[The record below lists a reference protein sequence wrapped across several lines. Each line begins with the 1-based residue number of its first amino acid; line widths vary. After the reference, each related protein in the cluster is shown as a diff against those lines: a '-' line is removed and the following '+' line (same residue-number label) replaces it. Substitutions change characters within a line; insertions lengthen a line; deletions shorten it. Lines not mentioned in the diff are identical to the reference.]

1 MKTDKDGLR
10 GRGRA
15 LEADHFQK
23 LDRKRIERL
32 RAKEE
37 REAARQR
44 LSREGGIDDE
54 TSDVLLDVGIGA
66 EELPALDWIPLVEV
80 AWSDGDVD
88 MPEREAILG
97 AVESDG
103 IAQGHPAHDL
113 LLSWLEARPAPELL
127 QAWQRHLSS
136 TDRSAEQR
144 SEILD
149 RARAVAQASGGVLGI
164 GKVSGAESKSLE
176 TIETLLG

>member
-1 MKTDKDGLR
+1 MTADKDGLR
-10 GRGRA
+10 GRRV
-15 LEADHFQK
+15 LEDDYFRK
-23 LDRKRIERL
+23 LDRERIERL

-37 REAARQR
+37 REAARQK
-44 LSREGGIDDE
+44 LSREAGIDDE

-66 EELPALDWIPLVEV
+66 DELPALDWIPLVEV
-80 AWSDGDVD
+80 AWSDGEVD

-103 IAQGHPAHDL
+103 IAKGHPAHDL
-113 LLSWLEARPAPELL
+113 LLSWLEERPGSELL

-136 TDRSAEQR
+136 ADRSAEQR

-149 RARAVAQASGGVLGI
+149 RARAVAQASGGMLGI
-164 GKVSGAESKSLE
+164 GKVSGAESEALK
-176 TIETLLG
+176 TIETLLE